1 MQKIIQ
7 LEEKVTPP
15 LQLLIG
21 CLLVYGCL
29 GHTFV

>member
-7 LEEKVTPP
+7 LEEKVIPS

-21 CLLVYGCL
+21 YLFLYGCL
-29 GHTFV
+29 GHTLV